1 MRMDRWTGF
10 RGFRLLSGVVLVGAL
25 AGFGCRVNT
34 DDLRRWEK
42 TQNGPDKLV
51 AVLIHDK
58 YEKELRVEAAW
69 SLVDMKRRG
78 GQPVGL
84 NRLIEELQKM
94 SASDRREILEGL
106 WKKLGPKVVV
116 PLEKAGDGKASDPAV
131 AFKDATFA
139 LFNEEKL
146 EMDAK
151 LRGSMTSALGEWAL
165 GKDGDPA
172 DKRLENFEKKM
183 DNSGQAY
190 GLEQVVRKLGTGAST
205 RLPALLKAAPAVK
218 SVKLDAIARIVVD
231 VKPASGDKKAA
242 EAYDKARDELSAN
255 FAELLKSTLADG
267 YTKAVEDEVKATLN
281 GNPQGKTVLAD
292 PKLFATYMA
301 KVRDDRLNYMFPIAK
316 LTGRKPV
323 VDVLVALAADGKA
336 QKEHRALA
344 LAALEGNVDTSS
356 DDHLKSFLAI
366 AKSDAPDQVK
376 HGALLRIANYPPEKA
391 IKTFYELF
399 DNPNWKVRYD
409 GAMSVLALMQKAG
422 TKSGTTVKEFL
433 AKLPHGTGGPELP
446 PPPGKEAPSTKM
458 GLAEPSSY
466 GQVFMQ
472 LPKEMGVEAII
483 AEILTGNPTDKKPI
497 GSLLTAFGYYYN
509 VGKPSDLPMLA
520 KWETDKQPVP
530 KCKEDDECG
539 WDKPG
544 CPVPKNPA
552 KPEDGYDN
560 KSIVTV
566 GDYVMYCVKPEI
578 ERRAKLPAAP
588 ETK

>member
-1 MRMDRWTGF
+1 MLGSP
-10 RGFRLLSGVVLVGAL
+10 LLAGAL
-25 AGFGCRVNT
+25 LVAVCVVTGCRVNT

-94 SASDRREILEGL
+94 SASERREILEGL

-116 PLEKAGDGKASDPAV
+116 PLEKAGDGKVADPAV
-131 AFKDATFA
+131 SFKDATFA

-146 EMDAK
+146 EMDGK
-151 LRGSMTSALGEWAL
+151 LRTSMASALAEWAL
-165 GKDGDPA
+165 GKEGDAP

-190 GLEQVVRKLGTGAST
+190 GLEQILRKLGTSAST

-218 SVKLDAIARIVVD
+218 SVKLDAIARITVD
-231 VKPASGDKKAA
+231 VKPTGGDKKAA

-255 FAELLKSTLADG
+255 FAELLKATLGDG
-267 YTKAVEDEVKATLN
+267 YTKGVEDEVKATLG

-292 PKLFATYMA
+292 PKLFATYMN

-316 LTGRKPV
+316 LAGRKAV
-323 VDVLVALAADGKA
+323 VDVLVALASDGKA

-344 LAALEGNVDTSS
+344 LAALEGNVDTTS
-356 DDHLKSFLAI
+356 DDSLKAFLAI
-366 AKSDAPDQVK
+366 AKSDAPDEVK
-376 HGALLRIANYPPEKA
+376 HGALLRISNYPPEKA

-399 DNPNWKVRYD
+399 DAPNWKVRFD

-433 AKLPHGTGGPELP
+433 GKLPRGLGGPEAP
-446 PPPGKEAPSTKM
+446 PIPGKETGGNKM
-458 GLAEPSSY
+458 GLGEPSSY
-466 GQVFMQ
+466 GQAFTL
-472 LPKEMGVEAII
+472 LPKDMGVDAAI
-483 AEILTGNPTDKKPI
+483 ADILTGNPTDRKPI
-497 GSLLTAFGYYYN
+497 GPLLTAFGYYYAT
-509 VGKPSDLPMLA
+509 GKPSDLPMLA

-530 KCKEDDECG
+530 KCKEDDECN
-539 WDKPG
+539 WEKPG

-552 KPEDGYDN
+552 KPDDGYDN
-560 KSIVTV
+560 KSIATV
-566 GDYVMYCVKPEI
+566 GDYVTYCVKPEI